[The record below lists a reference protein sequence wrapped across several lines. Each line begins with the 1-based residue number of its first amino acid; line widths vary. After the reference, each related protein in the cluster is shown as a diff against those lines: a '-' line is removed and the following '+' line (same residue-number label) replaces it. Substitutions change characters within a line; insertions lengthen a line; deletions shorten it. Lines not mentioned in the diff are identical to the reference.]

1 MSMDP
6 ENQETLWVAG
16 VYSLVKV
23 QSLTIQQKY
32 HCVQQTFSE
41 H

>member
-23 QSLTIQQKY
+23 QSFSIQQKY
-32 HCVQQTFSE
+32 HCVQQALSE
-41 H
+41 Y